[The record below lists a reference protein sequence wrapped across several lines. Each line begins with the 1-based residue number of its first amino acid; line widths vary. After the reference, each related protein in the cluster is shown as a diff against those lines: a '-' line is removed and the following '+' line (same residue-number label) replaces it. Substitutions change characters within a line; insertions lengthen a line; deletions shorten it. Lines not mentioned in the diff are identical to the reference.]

1 MATIEVQAK
10 SEEHAQRERTGTG
23 AGSRQEQPERS
34 DPGPAGGI
42 LPADTPTSDFTD
54 LFADAMG
61 GLWAGITTAVCMG
74 VIALGNLLLLAAAYG
89 HNTAPD
95 PWVLLGWGAAISA
108 GVGVV
113 VGVADAFL
121 ASRIAKRKVR
131 RSKPARRAL
140 ELGVAAA
147 VGTGVLVALLFGAAW
162 LASRDKALAWQP
174 VVGLSLS
181 VVAVAAFGGFYLA
194 SRRSRVGFAASF
206 VLTFLVLLSYMLTL
220 EGLAAAA
227 NGSQGGGELSASADS
242 VRELLTDFR
251 GAVALIVGFY
261 FGTDA
266 AVSAVKIWR
275 TESKDAQ
282 DVGRLDRDL
291 AVQRPARTQT

>member
-1 MATIEVQAK
+1 MSATDQVEL
-10 SEEHAQRERTGTG
+10 ERTEAG
-23 AGSRQEQPERS
+23 AGSVPDQPQRAGS
-34 DPGPAGGI
+34 RPVGGTPPAN
-42 LPADTPTSDFTD
+42 TPTSDFTD
-54 LFADAMG
+54 LFTDAMG
-61 GLWAGITTAVCMG
+61 GLWAGITTAVCVG
-74 VIALGNLLLLAAAYG
+74 VVALGNLLLLAAAYG
-89 HNTAPD
+89 HGATPHA
-95 PWVLLGWGAAISA
+95 WVLLGWAAAISA

-113 VGVADAFL
+113 AGVADAFL
-121 ASRIAKRKVR
+121 ASRMEKRKAR
-131 RSKPARRAL
+131 HPRSARRAL

-147 VGTGVLVALLFGAAW
+147 VGTGVLVALLFGTAW

-194 SRRSRVGFAASF
+194 SRRTRVGFAASF

-220 EGLAAAA
+220 DGLAAAA
-227 NGSQGGGELSASADS
+227 NGSQEGELSAAADG

-266 AVSAVKIWR
+266 AVSVVKIIR
-275 TESKDAQ
+275 TDSKNAQ

-291 AVQRPARTQT
+291 AVQRPAQPTQT

>member
-1 MATIEVQAK
+1 MSATEQV
-10 SEEHAQRERTGTG
+10 ELERTEAGTG
-23 AGSRQEQPERS
+23 ILPEQPEGPRS
-34 DPGPAGGI
+34 GSAGETPPATT
-42 LPADTPTSDFTD
+42 PASDSADLFTD
-54 LFADAMG
+54 AKG
-61 GLWAGITTAVCMG
+61 GLWAGITTAVCVG
-74 VIALGNLLLLAAAYG
+74 VVALGNLLLLAAAYG
-89 HNTAPD
+89 HDTAPD
-95 PWVLLGWGAAISA
+95 LWVLLGWGAAISA

-113 VGVADAFL
+113 AGVADAFL
-121 ASRIAKRKVR
+121 ASRSEKWKAHRLTKPVR
-131 RSKPARRAL
+131 RAV
-140 ELGVAAA
+140 ELGVTAA
-147 VGTGVLVALLFGAAW
+147 VGTGVLVALLFGTAW

-227 NGSQGGGELSASADS
+227 NGSQEGALSASADS

-251 GAVALIVGFY
+251 GSVALIVGFY

-291 AVQRPARTQT
+291 AVPRPAQSTLT

>member
-1 MATIEVQAK
+1 
-10 SEEHAQRERTGTG
+10 
-23 AGSRQEQPERS
+23 
-34 DPGPAGGI
+34 
-42 LPADTPTSDFTD
+42 
-54 LFADAMG
+54 
-61 GLWAGITTAVCMG
+61 
-74 VIALGNLLLLAAAYG
+74 
-89 HNTAPD
+89 
-95 PWVLLGWGAAISA
+95 VLLGWGAAISA

-121 ASRIAKRKVR
+121 TSRIEKRKASR
-131 RSKPARRAL
+131 SKSARRTV
-140 ELGVAAA
+140 ELGVSAA
-147 VGTGVLVALLFGAAW
+147 VGTGLLVALLFGAAW

-220 EGLAAAA
+220 EGLAAAV
-227 NGSQGGGELSASADS
+227 NGTQGGELSASADG

-251 GAVALIVGFY
+251 GSVALIVGFY

-266 AVSAVKIWR
+266 AVSVVKIWR
-275 TESKDAQ
+275 TGSKDAQ
-282 DVGRLDRDL
+282 EAGRLDRDL
-291 AVQRPARTQT
+291 AVPRPAQSTHA

>member
-1 MATIEVQAK
+1 MSAT
-10 SEEHAQRERTGTG
+10 AQVELERTE
-23 AGSRQEQPERS
+23 AGVGGPPEQPVRS
-34 DPGPAGGI
+34 GLGQARRTPK
-42 LPADTPTSDFTD
+42 ADAPTSDFID
-54 LFADAMG
+54 LFADANG
-61 GLWAGITTAVCMG
+61 GLWAGITTAVCVG
-74 VIALGNLLLLAAAYG
+74 VVALGNLLLLAAAYG
-89 HNTAPD
+89 HDTTPD
-95 PWVLLGWGAAISA
+95 AWVILGWAAAISA
-108 GVGVV
+108 GVGAVA
-113 VGVADAFL
+113 GVADAFL
-121 ASRIAKRKVR
+121 ASRRKKRS
-131 RSKPARRAL
+131 RSARRAV
-140 ELGVAAA
+140 ELGVTAA
-147 VGTGVLVALLFGAAW
+147 VGTGVVAALLFGTAW

-220 EGLAAAA
+220 EGLAAAT
-227 NGSQGGGELSASADS
+227 GSQEGELSAATEG

-251 GAVALIVGFY
+251 GSVALIVGFY

-275 TESKDAQ
+275 TESKDAR

-291 AVQRPARTQT
+291 AVPRPA